1 LEIDPDILE
10 ALARER
16 EQDVQELLEKF
27 GAFDATAMG
36 QDARLALRKVQLE
49 FERQK
54 AELERSRIEASRK
67 GRQVQR
73 LKAVARG
80 YAEKNLNLERQ
91 VKTQQSEVLFSR
103 LDSSSDREQLL
114 FLHHQAGLYAQT
126 AQNFLTKAIKELR
139 RGDADKV
146 LELMAKALN
155 STNKAV
161 KVSNFATKAN
171 FRTKTGELSA
181 DVVQYVREY
190 LLNVANDGSAQGLQ
204 LSFTGDLATPFPMR
218 FKPIDIAV
226 VIDNIAFN
234 SEKAGATKLN
244 VHVERVTDNELRL
257 EFVDNGPGLS
267 PEVQPPEKIFERGVT
282 TTKGSGLG
290 LYHVR
295 ETLKELRNS
304 TIHIKEGEEAGFG
317 LVIRLFK

>member
-1 LEIDPDILE
+1 
-10 ALARER
+10 
-16 EQDVQELLEKF
+16 
-27 GAFDATAMG
+27 
-36 QDARLALRKVQLE
+36 
-49 FERQK
+49 
-54 AELERSRIEASRK
+54 
-67 GRQVQR
+67 
-73 LKAVARG
+73 
-80 YAEKNLNLERQ
+80 
-91 VKTQQSEVLFSR
+91 
-103 LDSSSDREQLL
+103 
-114 FLHHQAGLYAQT
+114 
-126 AQNFLTKAIKELR
+126 
-139 RGDADKV
+139 
-146 LELMAKALN
+146 
-155 STNKAV
+155 
-161 KVSNFATKAN
+161 
-171 FRTKTGELSA
+171 
-181 DVVQYVREY
+181 VQYVREY
-190 LLNVANDGSAQGLQ
+190 LLIVANDGSAQGLQ